1 MPKVV
6 DHAERRNELTDVT
19 ARQIAAVGIE
29 RLRLRDVAK
38 LGGWTTGTVSHYF
51 ADKRQLLL
59 ATFRAQ
65 TNTARQRLVDAMA
78 DGADQLD
85 AIVESTLPLDEARM
99 LTWQV
104 WLAFWGAAVGDPEL
118 CEEQRRRYQEFRDA
132 CEAAVRIRQEGRL
145 VGATVDPGHEARRLV
160 ALIDGIAV
168 QAIFAPEVWP
178 PEEQRRLIAHHLAEL
193 NVPRQQGARKKKN

>member
-1 MPKVV
+1 MPKIV
-6 DHAERRNELTDVT
+6 DHAERRAELADVT

-59 ATFRAQ
+59 ATFRSQ
-65 TNTARQRLVDAMA
+65 TETARRRLADAIR
-78 DGADQLD
+78 DGADQLE

-118 CEEQRRRYQEFRDA
+118 GDEQRARYQGFRDA
-132 CEAAVRIRQEGRL
+132 CETAVRARQDGGHFRADL
-145 VGATVDPGHEARRLV
+145 DPAHEARRLV

-168 QAIFAPEVWP
+168 QAVFASELWP
-178 PEEQRRLIAHHLAEL
+178 PEEQRRLIEQHLAGL
-193 NVPRQQGARKKKN
+193 TSSTKN

>member
-1 MPKVV
+1 MPKIV
-6 DHAERRNELTDVT
+6 DHAERRAELAEVT

-59 ATFRAQ
+59 ATFQAQ
-65 TNTARQRLVDAMA
+65 TETARRRLDDAQRG
-78 DGADQLD
+78 GADDLD
-85 AIVESTLPLDEARM
+85 AIVESTLPLDDARM

-118 CEEQRRRYQEFRDA
+118 SFEQRKRYQGFR
-132 CEAAVRIRQEGRL
+132 AA
-145 VGATVDPGHEARRLV
+145 
-160 ALIDGIAV
+160 
-168 QAIFAPEVWP
+168 
-178 PEEQRRLIAHHLAEL
+178 
-193 NVPRQQGARKKKN
+193 